1 MKMRNATYLVAI
13 LCAAAITLP
22 AAAGERVYKRIGED
36 GVVEFTDVPGGNA
49 EEVEISEP
57 QTYRAPPLPA
67 AEPQAAAPQDVA
79 FTYILAIVSPA
90 SEQAFPPGPG
100 DIPVTVKVDPPV
112 EARLR
117 HRLEL
122 VVDGKPRPLAG
133 TRVTLKN
140 MDRGAHTVS
149 VRVVDGSGKVIGE
162 SAAVTFYV
170 QRPSILSPGRAPK
183 ASPSTP

>member
-1 MKMRNATYLVAI
+1 MRNATYLVAL
-13 LCAAAITLP
+13 LCAAAMTLP

-36 GVVEFTDVPGGNA
+36 GVVEFTDVPDNNA

-57 QTYRAPPLPA
+57 QTYRAPPLPPVA
-67 AEPQAAAPQDVA
+67 PPAPAPQEAA
-79 FTYILAIVSPA
+79 FSYSLAIVSPT

-100 DIPVTVKVDPPV
+100 DVQVTVKVDPPV

-133 TRVTLKN
+133 TSVTLKN

-149 VRVVDGSGKVIGE
+149 ARVVDGTGKVVAE
-162 SAAVTFYV
+162 STAVTFYV
-170 QRPSILSPGRAPK
+170 QRPSILSPGRAPQ
-183 ASPSTP
+183 APPPSTP